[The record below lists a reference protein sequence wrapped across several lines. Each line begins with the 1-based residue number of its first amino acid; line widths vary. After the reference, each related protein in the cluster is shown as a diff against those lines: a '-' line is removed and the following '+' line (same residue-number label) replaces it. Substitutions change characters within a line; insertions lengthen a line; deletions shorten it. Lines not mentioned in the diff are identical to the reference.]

1 MTHFKQERE
10 ECLNKPAG
18 EPQLYCC
25 VNEDANVDEFQGHE
39 GRQCCHFHKQVGPV
53 LQHPDSCDAG
63 QDGQE
68 VSQDDDSVGQA
79 VGGSGLQV
87 TLSRGQLKVSQG
99 SLAR

>member
-1 MTHFKQERE
+1 MTFFKQQRE

-39 GRQCCHFHKQVGPV
+39 GRQRRYFHEPVGLI
-53 LQHPDSCDAG
+53 LQHQDPNEAG

-68 VSQDDDSVGQA
+68 VCHNDDSVGQA
-79 VGGSGLQV
+79 VGCSGLQV
-87 TLSRGQLKVSQG
+87 TLSRVQLIVSQG

>member
-1 MTHFKQERE
+1 MTFFKQQRE

-18 EPQLYCC
+18 EPQLYRC

-39 GRQCCHFHKQVGPV
+39 GRQRRYFHEPVGLI
-53 LQHPDSCDAG
+53 LQHPDPSDAG

-68 VSQDDDSVGQA
+68 VGQDDDSVGQE
-79 VGGSGLQV
+79 VGGSSPHV
-87 TLSRGQLKVSQG
+87 TLSRVQLKVSQG